1 MNYNDNNNT
10 NNNVINAGGYFAGS
24 APVNTPDT
32 MANPHPTMAQTP
44 TQTAQHVQAVNMPHV
59 TSIADLQ
66 AYGAG
71 QIVELPPFAEGQP
84 FFARLKRPSLLGLV
98 KHGKIPNE
106 LLVKANSLFVSAG
119 AGLDPD
125 EADMMSQMFDVLYVL
140 ASETLVEPSMKDL
153 ENAGVELTD
162 EQLMFLFT
170 YGQQGVRALS
180 NFRTE

>member
-24 APVNTPDT
+24 VPVNTPDT
-32 MANPHPTMAQTP
+32 MANPNPM
-44 TQTAQHVQAVNMPHV
+44 TQTAAQHVQAVNVPHV

>member
-10 NNNVINAGGYFAGS
+10 NNNNVINAGGYFAGS
-24 APVNTPDT
+24 VPVNPQDT
-32 MANPHPTMAQTP
+32 MANPHPMAQTA
-44 TQTAQHVQAVNMPHV
+44 AQHVQAVNMPHV

>member
-24 APVNTPDT
+24 APVNTQDT
-32 MANPHPTMAQTP
+32 MANPHPMA
-44 TQTAQHVQAVNMPHV
+44 QTAQHVQAVNMPHV

>member
-24 APVNTPDT
+24 VPVNPQDT
-32 MANPHPTMAQTP
+32 MANPHPMAQTS
-44 TQTAQHVQAVNMPHV
+44 AQHVQAVNMPHV

>member
-32 MANPHPTMAQTP
+32 MANPHPMAQTA
-44 TQTAQHVQAVNMPHV
+44 AQHVRAVDMPHV

-170 YGQQGVRALS
+170 YGQQGGACSQQLS
-180 NFRTE
+180 YRVAK

>member
-1 MNYNDNNNT
+1 
-10 NNNVINAGGYFAGS
+10 
-24 APVNTPDT
+24 
-32 MANPHPTMAQTP
+32 
-44 TQTAQHVQAVNMPHV
+44 MPHV

>member
-1 MNYNDNNNT
+1 MNYNDNTN

-24 APVNTPDT
+24 APVNPQDT
-32 MANPHPTMAQTP
+32 MANPHPM
-44 TQTAQHVQAVNMPHV
+44 TQTAAQHVQAVNMPHV

>member
-1 MNYNDNNNT
+1 MNYNDNNNN

-24 APVNTPDT
+24 APVNTQDT
-32 MANPHPTMAQTP
+32 MANPHPTMAQTA
-44 TQTAQHVQAVNMPHV
+44 AQHVQAVNMPHV